1 MATVSFKN
9 AAPTSS
15 AAPATQQPEE
25 VKVVE
30 AQIVKVDQIVPA
42 GDKHPAPV
50 SNAPV
55 VAASNSSGIT
65 GEITMRDITLP
76 RVNLVQKIGDLADAG
91 ITPGVFMLNKEAI
104 LSDGKTPL
112 NITVLR
118 LVKQYKERKEAG
130 DNSIPN
136 VFNTQQEVIA
146 AGGTTNWAL
155 KDEMP
160 LYMEIA
166 HLSIAIEK
174 PGNLKEEYASFFYRT
189 DSAGKQYT
197 LAVYT
202 VASSAFTELGKKVIT
217 AGFHQL
223 AHGLWNGKWQLK
235 SALKKGPKG
244 TWYVPDAKF
253 DGMHTPEDAKFF
265 ESMVSATL

>member
-9 AAPTSS
+9 AAPAT
-15 AAPATQQPEE
+15 AAATTQPNTDVQVIEAEIVPAAE
-25 VKVVE
+25 
-30 AQIVKVDQIVPA
+30 IIPA
-42 GDKHPAPV
+42 GDKHPAPA
-50 SNAPV
+50 SKAPAV
-55 VAASNSSGIT
+55 VANSGSGIT
-65 GEITMRDITLP
+65 GEITMRDIQLP
-76 RVNLVQKIGDLADAG
+76 RVNLVQKIGDLADSG
-91 ITPGVFMLNKEAI
+91 LTPGVYMLNKEAL

-130 DNSIPN
+130 DTSIPN
-136 VFNTQQEVIA
+136 VLNTQQEVIA

-155 KDEMP
+155 REEMP

-166 HLSIAIEK
+166 HLSLAIEK
-174 PGNLKEEYASFFYRT
+174 PEGLKEEHAPFFYRQHN
-189 DSAGKQYT
+189 GKSYT

-202 VASSAFTELGKKVIT
+202 VASSAFSELGKKVIT

-223 AHGLWNGKWQLK
+223 SHGLWNGKWQLK

-244 TWYVPDAKF
+244 TWFVPDAKF
-253 DGMHTPEDAKFF
+253 DGMHSPEDAKFF
-265 ESMVSATL
+265 ESMVSATA